1 MDASGVFCWPA
12 GACCVVTLWPGAATT
27 LYRRIRFEIKDLTEY
42 HNPQDDPGSQKRL
55 MLAFFLVFVLI
66 AVMQFFIKPPAKPP
80 EQKQK
85 TAQNETKPAVPA
97 ASATPAVPAS
107 VSAAKA
113 QPARAHKAAVK
124 QAAAETETVL
134 ENDVYKITFTNRGGL
149 VKSWILKK
157 YKNDKGGP
165 LDLVNASTA
174 PVLGYP
180 FSFFSYDK
188 DLEQKLNSALYV
200 VHGTGSQNEP
210 IVFEYSD
217 GDISARKV
225 FHPEGKSYIVAL
237 ETEVTRGGE
246 PVTAFPQWPG
256 GVGDQ
261 ANLGAYASTTIDWNQ
276 SGSIER
282 KAATSGNFITGHKWV
297 SNGQTITDPFYWAA
311 LVDNYFAV
319 AFMPPSPQGTALVTL
334 NNQVEIFKNPSN
346 PNDTTKE
353 KVSVLG
359 AAFGS
364 TTGPTRLRILAGP
377 KAVDLL
383 EGTQAQ
389 PGGPDLRG
397 ILDFGTFG
405 FIAKPLFLWLRW
417 TYEHWI
423 PNWGWSIAFLTVVIT
438 MALLPLR
445 MSSQKSAL
453 KMQKIQPQV
462 KAITE
467 KYKRYSITDPRR
479 QEMQKEMSALYKK
492 EGVNPIGGCFPMLLQ
507 MPFLFA
513 FYAMLGSAIEL
524 RLAPWLWIKDLSAP
538 DPTHI
543 LPIAIVVSMFVMQ
556 KSTPQAGMDP
566 AQQKMLNFMGP
577 LMIGGISWG
586 VASGLCVYWAISNVL
601 GYVQQLFLNRSELAQ
616 QVRKSQERRATRKK

>member
-1 MDASGVFCWPA
+1 
-12 GACCVVTLWPGAATT
+12 
-27 LYRRIRFEIKDLTEY
+27 
-42 HNPQDDPGSQKRL
+42 

-85 TAQNETKPAVPA
+85 TAQTQNQAPPAAPTASAVASPAPAV
-97 ASATPAVPAS
+97 
-107 VSAAKA
+107 
-113 QPARAHKAAVK
+113 KAAPGRARKTAVK
-124 QAAAETETVL
+124 EAATETESVL
-134 ENDVYKITFTNRGGL
+134 ENDAYKITFTNRGGL

-157 YKNDKGGP
+157 YKDDKGGP

-188 DLEQKLNSALYV
+188 DLEKKLNSALYV
-200 VHGTGSQNEP
+200 VHGTGSQDEP

-225 FHPEGKSYIVAL
+225 FRPEGKSYIVSL

-246 PVTAFPQWPG
+246 PITAYPQWPG

-261 ANLGAYASTTIDWNQ
+261 ANLGAYASTTIDWNEN
-276 SGSIER
+276 GSIER
-282 KAATSGNFITGHKWV
+282 KAATSGNFVTGHKWV
-297 SNGQTITDPFYWAA
+297 ANGQTVNDPFYWAA
-311 LVDNYFAV
+311 LVDKYFAV

-334 NNQVEIFKNPSN
+334 NNQVEIPKNPSN
-346 PNDTTKE
+346 PNDTSKE

-364 TTGPTRLRILAGP
+364 TTGLTRLRILAGP

-405 FIAKPLFLWLRW
+405 FIAKPLFLWLKW

-601 GYVQQLFLNRSELAQ
+601 GYVQQIFLNRSELAQ